1 MRAPAT
7 RASPAGGSRR
17 LRIIEH
23 VSSPDPACGPPGQHS
38 LLCGRHPAPGLDSR
52 QLPHDL
58 GHLDQVYRAGR
69 AVTVIIEDSQLRI
82 LHDGNPLAAHLFTP
96 GGLRHVRE
104 S

>member
-1 MRAPAT
+1 MTWLALISCRGCPRAPFVH
-7 RASPAGGSRR
+7 GVDGS
-17 LRIIEH
+17 L
-23 VSSPDPACGPPGQHS
+23 
-38 LLCGRHPAPGLDSR
+38 
-52 QLPHDL
+52 
-58 GHLDQVYRAGR
+58 AGR